1 MRIPLRPASLLLLG
15 LLACHGPTKP
25 ASSTNAVL
33 VGSWATSEIVPG
45 AWTTFTVQPGNGQVA
60 GSGYQWGP
68 GGYFVDSFTV
78 SGAGIDGGGA
88 VTLDFNFSKYP
99 VGVFAG
105 HLAGSDTL
113 QGTLS
118 TSFEGASPLTFYD
131 ARAGGLQMGGLVQT
145 NGTVWH
151 GAMGC
156 LGYAILGDDGHDY
169 EPDAGMPAAFQ
180 RDSLRVRLR
189 AVIQTGVVSCAQVGP
204 IVSILSLDSL

>member
-1 MRIPLRPASLLLLG
+1 MRMPLGPASLLLLG

-33 VGSWATSEIVPG
+33 VGSWASNQFVPG

-78 SGAGIDGGGA
+78 SGAGLDGGGA

-131 ARAGGLQMGGLVQT
+131 ARVGGLQMGGLVQV
-145 NGTVWH
+145 NGTVKQSNI
-151 GAMGC
+151 AC
-156 LGYAILGDDGHDY
+156 LPYAIAGDDSVTY
-169 EPDAGMPAAFQ
+169 EPDGGMPPVFQ
-180 RDSLRVRLR
+180 RDGLRVRLR
-189 AVIQTGVVSCAQVGP
+189 AVIQTGVVSCAMVGP
-204 IVSILSLDSL
+204 IISILSLDSL